1 MNATDKKGVA
11 MANEPG
17 GAMRGVTRREAVTL
31 GLAGATALALGGI
44 CGQAWAAGAGGSE
57 AAATSQAQGPGK
69 GTKAAFA
76 QGATGATGKAATG
89 NAHADDATAA
99 GGTAAK
105 SDSAAKGSNALS
117 KDASADSS
125 ADNTSTKSNKARKF
139 KEIPEDALIS
149 VDDLYELFD
158 AGKLKS
164 REVCVIDIRSHRDF
178 QNQLIEGSRNIPAG
192 RQIEIRMSEIPQ
204 DKEVILVA
212 LKNSNRLAETWFT
225 LIANGYDEEL
235 VKVLDGGVKAWAD
248 AGYPTL
254 EDQFLGC

>member
-1 MNATDKKGVA
+1 MDATDKKGVA
-11 MANEPG
+11 MANEPS

-31 GLAGATALALGGI
+31 GLTGAAALAFGGI
-44 CGQAWAAGAGGSE
+44 CGQAWAASTGSAE
-57 AAATSQAQGPGK
+57 AAAASQAQGSSK
-69 GTKAAFA
+69 GAKAAST
-76 QGATGATGKAATG
+76 QGAAGKAAAG
-89 NAHADDATAA
+89 TAQA
-99 GGTAAK
+99 GEAAGSGGTATK
-105 SDSAAKGSNALS
+105 SGSAASSKGAP
-117 KDASADSS
+117 ADSS

-139 KEIPEDALIS
+139 KEIPEDALVS

-204 DKEVILVA
+204 DKVVILVA

>member
-44 CGQAWAAGAGGSE
+44 SGQAWAAGVGGSE
-57 AAATSQAQGPGK
+57 AAATSQAQGSGK
-69 GTKAAFA
+69 GTKAASA
-76 QGATGATGKAATG
+76 QGAAGKAAAG
-89 NAHADDATAA
+89 SAHAGDATAV

-105 SDSAAKGSNALS
+105 SDSAAKGSKASS

>member
-44 CGQAWAAGAGGSE
+44 CGQAWAAGAGSAE
-57 AAATSQAQGPGK
+57 ADADSQAQGSGK
-69 GTKAAFA
+69 GAKAASA
-76 QGATGATGKAATG
+76 QDDAGKAAAG
-89 NAHADDATAA
+89 SVHADDATAA

-105 SDSAAKGSNALS
+105 SGSAAKGSNASS

-125 ADNTSTKSNKARKF
+125 ADNTSTKSNKSRKF

-149 VDDLYELFD
+149 VDDFHELFD

>member
-1 MNATDKKGVA
+1 M
-11 MANEPG
+11 
-17 GAMRGVTRREAVTL
+17 
-31 GLAGATALALGGI
+31 
-44 CGQAWAAGAGGSE
+44 
-57 AAATSQAQGPGK
+57 
-69 GTKAAFA
+69 
-76 QGATGATGKAATG
+76 
-89 NAHADDATAA
+89 
-99 GGTAAK
+99 
-105 SDSAAKGSNALS
+105 
-117 KDASADSS
+117 
-125 ADNTSTKSNKARKF
+125 
-139 KEIPEDALIS
+139 
-149 VDDLYELFD
+149 Y
-158 AGKLKS
+158 
-164 REVCVIDIRSHRDF
+164 VIDIRSHRDF

>member
-1 MNATDKKGVA
+1 MDATDKKGVA

-31 GLAGATALALGGI
+31 GLTGAASLAFGGI
-44 CGQAWAAGAGGSE
+44 CGQAWAAGTGSAE
-57 AAATSQAQGPGK
+57 AAAASQAQGSSK
-69 GTKAAFA
+69 GTKAAST
-76 QGATGATGKAATG
+76 QGTTGKAAAGTAQAG
-89 NAHADDATAA
+89 DAA
-99 GGTAAK
+99 GADGTATK
-105 SDSAAKGSNALS
+105 SGSAAKGSGTSS
-117 KDASADSS
+117 KGASADSS

-149 VDDLYELFD
+149 VEDLYKLFD

-164 REVCVIDIRSHRDF
+164 REVYVIDIRSHRDF

>member
-1 MNATDKKGVA
+1 MDATDKKGVA
-11 MANEPG
+11 MANEPS

-31 GLAGATALALGGI
+31 GLTGAAALAFGGI
-44 CGQAWAAGAGGSE
+44 CGQAWAASTGSAE
-57 AAATSQAQGPGK
+57 AAAASQAQGSSK
-69 GTKAAFA
+69 GAKAAST
-76 QGATGATGKAATG
+76 QGAAGKAAAG
-89 NAHADDATAA
+89 TAQA
-99 GGTAAK
+99 GEAAGSGGTATK
-105 SDSAAKGSNALS
+105 SGSAAKGSGASS
-117 KDASADSS
+117 KDAPADSS

>member
-44 CGQAWAAGAGGSE
+44 CGQAWAAGAGSAE
-57 AAATSQAQGPGK
+57 ADAVSQAQGSGK
-69 GTKAAFA
+69 GTKAASA
-76 QGATGATGKAATG
+76 QGDAGKAAAG
-89 NAHADDATAA
+89 SVHADDATAA

-105 SDSAAKGSNALS
+105 SDSAAKGSNASS

>member
-44 CGQAWAAGAGGSE
+44 CGQAWAAGAGSAE
-57 AAATSQAQGPGK
+57 ADAVSQAQGSGK
-69 GTKAAFA
+69 GTKAASA
-76 QGATGATGKAATG
+76 QGDAGKAAAG
-89 NAHADDATAA
+89 SAHADDATAA

-105 SDSAAKGSNALS
+105 SGSATGDLGASSKG
-117 KDASADSS
+117 ASTGFS
-125 ADNTSTKSNKARKF
+125 ADNTSTKSNKSRKF

>member
-57 AAATSQAQGPGK
+57 AAATSQAQGSGT
-69 GTKAAFA
+69 GTKAASA
-76 QGATGATGKAATG
+76 QGAAGKAAAG
-89 NAHADDATAA
+89 SAHAGDATAA

-105 SDSAAKGSNALS
+105 SDSAAKGSKASS

>member
-1 MNATDKKGVA
+1 MDATDKKGVA

-31 GLAGATALALGGI
+31 GLAGAASLAFGGI
-44 CGQAWAAGAGGSE
+44 CGQAWAAGAGSAE
-57 AAATSQAQGPGK
+57 AAAASQAQGSGK
-69 GTKAAFA
+69 GAKAAST
-76 QGATGATGKAATG
+76 QGASGKAAAG
-89 NAHADDATAA
+89 TAQEGGA
-99 GGTAAK
+99 AGSGGTAAK
-105 SDSAAKGSNALS
+105 SGSAAKGSGTSS
-117 KDASADSS
+117 KDSSADAS

-158 AGKLKS
+158 DGKFKS
-164 REVCVIDIRSHRDF
+164 REVYVIDIRSHRDF

>member
-1 MNATDKKGVA
+1 MDATDKKGVA
-11 MANEPG
+11 MANEPS

-31 GLAGATALALGGI
+31 GLTGAVTLAFGGI
-44 CGQAWAAGAGGSE
+44 CGQAWAAGAGSAE
-57 AAATSQAQGPGK
+57 AAADSQTQGSNK
-69 GTKAAFA
+69 GAKAAST
-76 QGATGATGKAATG
+76 QGAAGKAAAG
-89 NAHADDATAA
+89 TAQA
-99 GGTAAK
+99 GEAAGSGGTATK
-105 SDSAAKGSNALS
+105 SGSAAKGSDTSS
-117 KDASADSS
+117 KGASADSS

-139 KEIPEDALIS
+139 KEIPEDALVS

-158 AGKLKS
+158 DGKLKS
-164 REVCVIDIRSHRDF
+164 REVYVIDIRSHRDF

-225 LIANGYDEEL
+225 LIANGYDETL

>member
-31 GLAGATALALGGI
+31 GLAGVTVLAFGGI
-44 CGQAWAAGAGGSE
+44 CGQAWAAGAGSAE
-57 AAATSQAQGPGK
+57 ADAVSQAQGSGK
-69 GTKAAFA
+69 GTKAASA
-76 QGATGATGKAATG
+76 QGAAGKAAAG
-89 NAHADDATAA
+89 SAHADDATAA

-105 SDSAAKGSNALS
+105 SDSAAKGSNAS
-117 KDASADSS
+117 AKDASADSS

>member
-44 CGQAWAAGAGGSE
+44 CGQAWAAGAGSAE
-57 AAATSQAQGPGK
+57 ADAVSQAQGSGK
-69 GTKAAFA
+69 GTKAASA
-76 QGATGATGKAATG
+76 QGAAGKAAAG
-89 NAHADDATAA
+89 SAHAGDATAA

-105 SDSAAKGSNALS
+105 SDSAAKGSKASS

-125 ADNTSTKSNKARKF
+125 ADNTSTKSNKVRKF

-178 QNQLIEGSRNIPAG
+178 QNQLIGGSRNIPAG

>member
-44 CGQAWAAGAGGSE
+44 CGQAWAAGAGSAE
-57 AAATSQAQGPGK
+57 ADAVSQAQGSGK
-69 GTKAAFA
+69 GTKAASA
-76 QGATGATGKAATG
+76 QGDAGKAAAG
-89 NAHADDATAA
+89 SAHADDATAA
-99 GGTAAK
+99 GGTAAT
-105 SDSAAKGSNALS
+105 SDSAAKGSNASS

-125 ADNTSTKSNKARKF
+125 AGNTSTKSNKARKF

>member
-31 GLAGATALALGGI
+31 GLAGATAFALGGI

-57 AAATSQAQGPGK
+57 AAATSQAQGSGK
-69 GTKAAFA
+69 EAKGASA
-76 QGATGATGKAATG
+76 QGATGKAATG
-89 NAHADDATAA
+89 NAQAGDAAA
-99 GGTAAK
+99 GDTSTK
-105 SDSAAKGSNALS
+105 SDSAAKGSKASS

-192 RQIEIRMSEIPQ
+192 RQIEIRISEIPQ

-212 LKNSNRLAETWFT
+212 LKNSNRLAETWFM

>member
-1 MNATDKKGVA
+1 MDATDKKGVA

-31 GLAGATALALGGI
+31 GLTGAASLAFGGI
-44 CGQAWAAGAGGSE
+44 CGQAWAAGTGSTE
-57 AAATSQAQGPGK
+57 AAAASQAQGSSK
-69 GTKAAFA
+69 GAKAASA
-76 QGATGATGKAATG
+76 QGTTGKAAAGIAQAGDTAG
-89 NAHADDATAA
+89 AD
-99 GGTAAK
+99 GTATK
-105 SDSAAKGSNALS
+105 SGSAAKGSGTSS
-117 KDASADSS
+117 KGASADSS

>member
-57 AAATSQAQGPGK
+57 AAATSQAQGSGK
-69 GTKAAFA
+69 GTKAASA
-76 QGATGATGKAATG
+76 QGAAGKAAAG
-89 NAHADDATAA
+89 SAHADDATAA

-105 SDSAAKGSNALS
+105 SGSTTGDSGASSKG
-117 KDASADSS
+117 ASTGSS

>member
-57 AAATSQAQGPGK
+57 AATTSQAQGSDK
-69 GTKAAFA
+69 GTKAASA
-76 QGATGATGKAATG
+76 QGAAGKAAAG
-89 NAHADDATAA
+89 SAHADDATAA

-105 SDSAAKGSNALS
+105 SDSAAKGSNASS

-149 VDDLYELFD
+149 VNDLHELFD

>member
-1 MNATDKKGVA
+1 MSATDKKGVA

-44 CGQAWAAGAGGSE
+44 CGQARAAG
-57 AAATSQAQGPGK
+57 
-69 GTKAAFA
+69 
-76 QGATGATGKAATG
+76 
-89 NAHADDATAA
+89 A

-105 SDSAAKGSNALS
+105 SDSAAKGSNASS

-125 ADNTSTKSNKARKF
+125 ADNTSTKSNKSRKF
-139 KEIPEDALIS
+139 KEIPEEALIS
-149 VDDLYELFD
+149 VNDLHELFD
-158 AGKLKS
+158 AGKL
-164 REVCVIDIRSHRDF
+164 
-178 QNQLIEGSRNIPAG
+178 
-192 RQIEIRMSEIPQ
+192 
-204 DKEVILVA
+204 KEVILVA

>member
-31 GLAGATALALGGI
+31 GLAGAMALALDGI
-44 CGQAWAAGAGGSE
+44 CGRAWAAGAGSAE
-57 AAATSQAQGPGK
+57 ADAVSQAQGSGK
-69 GTKAAFA
+69 GTKAASA
-76 QGATGATGKAATG
+76 QGAVGKAAAG
-89 NAHADDATAA
+89 SAHADDATAA

-105 SDSAAKGSNALS
+105 SGSTTGDSGASSKG
-117 KDASADSS
+117 ASTGSS
-125 ADNTSTKSNKARKF
+125 ADNTSTKSNKSRKF

>member
-57 AAATSQAQGPGK
+57 AAATSQAQGSGK
-69 GTKAAFA
+69 GTKAASA
-76 QGATGATGKAATG
+76 QGAAGKAAAG
-89 NAHADDATAA
+89 SAHADDATAA

-105 SDSAAKGSNALS
+105 SGSTTGDSGASSKG
-117 KDASADSS
+117 ASTGSS

-149 VDDLYELFD
+149 VDDFYELFD

>member
-1 MNATDKKGVA
+1 MNTTDKKGVA

-17 GAMRGVTRREAVTL
+17 GAMRGVTRREAVAL

-44 CGQAWAAGAGGSE
+44 CGRAWAAGAGGSE
-57 AAATSQAQGPGK
+57 AAATSQAQGSGK
-69 GTKAAFA
+69 GAKAASA
-76 QGATGATGKAATG
+76 QGASDKAATG
-89 NAHADDATAA
+89 NAQAAA
-99 GGTAAK
+99 GDTSTK
-105 SDSAAKGSNALS
+105 SGSTTGDSGASSKG
-117 KDASADSS
+117 ASTGSS

-212 LKNSNRLAETWFT
+212 LKNSNRLAETWFM

>member
-17 GAMRGVTRREAVTL
+17 GAMRGVTRREAVTF

-57 AAATSQAQGPGK
+57 AAATSQAQGSGK
-69 GTKAAFA
+69 GTKAASA
-76 QGATGATGKAATG
+76 QGTAGKAAAG
-89 NAHADDATAA
+89 SAHAGDATAA

-105 SDSAAKGSNALS
+105 SDSAAKGSNASS

-125 ADNTSTKSNKARKF
+125 ADNTSTKSNKSRKF

-149 VDDLYELFD
+149 VDDLHELFD

>member
-1 MNATDKKGVA
+1 MDATDKKGVA
-11 MANEPG
+11 MANEPS

-31 GLAGATALALGGI
+31 GLTGAATLAFGGI
-44 CGQAWAAGAGGSE
+44 CGQAWAAGTGSAE
-57 AAATSQAQGPGK
+57 AAADSQAQGSSK
-69 GTKAAFA
+69 GAKAAST
-76 QGATGATGKAATG
+76 QGAAGKAAAGTAQAG
-89 NAHADDATAA
+89 DAAGS
-99 GGTAAK
+99 GGTATK
-105 SDSAAKGSNALS
+105 SGSAAKGSDTSS
-117 KDASADSS
+117 KGASADSS

-158 AGKLKS
+158 EGKLKS
-164 REVCVIDIRSHRDF
+164 REVYVIDIRSHRDF

>member
-1 MNATDKKGVA
+1 MDATDKKGVA

-31 GLAGATALALGGI
+31 GLTGAAALAFGGI
-44 CGQAWAAGAGGSE
+44 CGQAWAAGMGGAE
-57 AAATSQAQGPGK
+57 AAAASQAQGSSK
-69 GTKAAFA
+69 GTKS
-76 QGATGATGKAATG
+76 G
-89 NAHADDATAA
+89 
-99 GGTAAK
+99 
-105 SDSAAKGSNALS
+105 SAAKGSGASS
-117 KDASADSS
+117 KGASADSS

-149 VDDLYELFD
+149 VDDLYELYD

>member
-57 AAATSQAQGPGK
+57 TAATSQAQGSGK
-69 GTKAAFA
+69 GTKAASA
-76 QGATGATGKAATG
+76 QGAAGKAAAG
-89 NAHADDATAA
+89 SAHAGDATAA
-99 GGTAAK
+99 DGTAAK
-105 SDSAAKGSNALS
+105 SDSAAKGSNATS

-125 ADNTSTKSNKARKF
+125 ADNTSTKSNKSRKF

-149 VDDLYELFD
+149 VNDLHELFD

>member
-57 AAATSQAQGPGK
+57 AAATSQAQGSGK
-69 GTKAAFA
+69 EAKGASA
-76 QGATGATGKAATG
+76 QGATGKAATG
-89 NAHADDATAA
+89 SAHADDATAA

-105 SDSAAKGSNALS
+105 SDSAAKGSNASS

-125 ADNTSTKSNKARKF
+125 ADNTSTKSNKSRKF

-192 RQIEIRMSEIPQ
+192 RQIEIRISEIPQ

>member
-31 GLAGATALALGGI
+31 SLAGATALALGGI

-57 AAATSQAQGPGK
+57 AAATSQAQGSGK
-69 GTKAAFA
+69 GTKAASA
-76 QGATGATGKAATG
+76 QGDAGKAAAG
-89 NAHADDATAA
+89 SAHADDATAA

-105 SDSAAKGSNALS
+105 SDSAAKGSNASS

-125 ADNTSTKSNKARKF
+125 ADKTSTKSNKARKF

>member
-44 CGQAWAAGAGGSE
+44 CGQAWAAGAGSAE
-57 AAATSQAQGPGK
+57 ADAVSQAQGSGK
-69 GTKAAFA
+69 VTKAASA
-76 QGATGATGKAATG
+76 QGDAGKAAAG
-89 NAHADDATAA
+89 SAHADDATAA

-105 SDSAAKGSNALS
+105 SDSAAKGSNASS

-125 ADNTSTKSNKARKF
+125 ADNTSTKSNKSRKF

-192 RQIEIRMSEIPQ
+192 RQIEIRISEIPQ

>member
-1 MNATDKKGVA
+1 MNVTDKKGVA

-31 GLAGATALALGGI
+31 GLAGAMALALDGI

-57 AAATSQAQGPGK
+57 AAATSQAQGSGK
-69 GTKAAFA
+69 GTKAASA
-76 QGATGATGKAATG
+76 QGAAGKAAAG
-89 NAHADDATAA
+89 SAHADDATAA

-105 SDSAAKGSNALS
+105 SGSTTGDSGASSKG
-117 KDASADSS
+117 ASTGSS

-225 LIANGYDEEL
+225 LIANGYDEEF

>member
-1 MNATDKKGVA
+1 MNVTDKKGVA

-57 AAATSQAQGPGK
+57 AAATSQAQGSGK
-69 GTKAAFA
+69 GTKAASA
-76 QGATGATGKAATG
+76 QGDAGKAAAG
-89 NAHADDATAA
+89 SAHADDATAA

-105 SDSAAKGSNALS
+105 SDSAAKGANASS

-125 ADNTSTKSNKARKF
+125 ADNTSAKSNKSRKF

>member
-1 MNATDKKGVA
+1 MDATDKKGVA

-31 GLAGATALALGGI
+31 GLAGAAALALGGI
-44 CGQAWAAGAGGSE
+44 CGRAWAAGAGGAE
-57 AAATSQAQGPGK
+57 AGATSQAQGSGK
-69 GTKAAFA
+69 GAKAASA
-76 QGATGATGKAATG
+76 QGATGKAAAG
-89 NAHADDATAA
+89 SAQAGDTAGS

-105 SDSAAKGSNALS
+105 SGSAAKGSSTSS

-125 ADNTSTKSNKARKF
+125 ADNTSTKSNKSRKF

-149 VDDLYELFD
+149 VDDLHELFD

>member
-1 MNATDKKGVA
+1 MDATDKKGVA
-11 MANEPG
+11 MTNEPG

-31 GLAGATALALGGI
+31 GLAGAASLAFGGI
-44 CGQAWAAGAGGSE
+44 CGQAWAVGTGSAE
-57 AAATSQAQGPGK
+57 AAATSQAEGSSK
-69 GTKAAFA
+69 GAKAAST
-76 QGATGATGKAATG
+76 QGATGKAAAGTAQAG
-89 NAHADDATAA
+89 DAAGS
-99 GGTAAK
+99 GGTATK
-105 SDSAAKGSNALS
+105 SGSAAKGSGASS

>member
-1 MNATDKKGVA
+1 MDATDKKGVA
-11 MANEPG
+11 MANEPS

-31 GLAGATALALGGI
+31 GLTGAAALALGGI
-44 CGQAWAAGAGGSE
+44 CGQAWAASTGSAE
-57 AAATSQAQGPGK
+57 AVATSQAQGSSK
-69 GTKAAFA
+69 GAKAAST
-76 QGATGATGKAATG
+76 QGATGKAATG
-89 NAHADDATAA
+89 AA
-99 GGTAAK
+99 QAGEAAGSGGTATK
-105 SDSAAKGSNALS
+105 SGSAAKGSGASS

-164 REVCVIDIRSHRDF
+164 REVCVVDIRSHRDF

>member
-1 MNATDKKGVA
+1 MDATDKKGVA
-11 MANEPG
+11 MANEPS

-31 GLAGATALALGGI
+31 GLTGAAALAFGGI
-44 CGQAWAAGAGGSE
+44 CGQAWAASTGSAE
-57 AAATSQAQGPGK
+57 AAADSQAQGSSK
-69 GTKAAFA
+69 GAKAAST
-76 QGATGATGKAATG
+76 QGAAGKAAAG
-89 NAHADDATAA
+89 TAQA
-99 GGTAAK
+99 GEAAGSGGTATK
-105 SDSAAKGSNALS
+105 SGSAAKSSGVSS

-149 VDDLYELFD
+149 VDDLYKLFD

-164 REVCVIDIRSHRDF
+164 REVYVIDIRSHRDF

>member
-57 AAATSQAQGPGK
+57 AAATSQAQGSGK
-69 GTKAAFA
+69 GTKTASA
-76 QGATGATGKAATG
+76 QGAAGKAAAG
-89 NAHADDATAA
+89 SAHAGDATAA

-105 SDSAAKGSNALS
+105 SGSATGDSGASPKG
-117 KDASADSS
+117 ASTGFS

-178 QNQLIEGSRNIPAG
+178 QHQLIEGSRNIPAG

>member
-1 MNATDKKGVA
+1 MDATDKKGVA
-11 MANEPG
+11 MANEPS

-31 GLAGATALALGGI
+31 GLTGAATLAFGGI
-44 CGQAWAAGAGGSE
+44 CGQAWAAGTGSAE
-57 AAATSQAQGPGK
+57 AAADSQAQGSSK
-69 GTKAAFA
+69 GTKAAST
-76 QGATGATGKAATG
+76 QGAAGKAAAGTAQAG
-89 NAHADDATAA
+89 DAAGS
-99 GGTAAK
+99 GGTATK
-105 SDSAAKGSNALS
+105 SGSAAKGSDTSS
-117 KDASADSS
+117 KGASADSS

-158 AGKLKS
+158 EGKLKS
-164 REVCVIDIRSHRDF
+164 REVYVIDIRSHRDF

>member
-11 MANEPG
+11 MANGPG

-57 AAATSQAQGPGK
+57 AAATSQAQGSGK
-69 GTKAAFA
+69 GTKAASA
-76 QGATGATGKAATG
+76 QGAAGKAAAG
-89 NAHADDATAA
+89 SAHAGGATAA

-105 SDSAAKGSNALS
+105 SDSAAKGSNASS

-192 RQIEIRMSEIPQ
+192 RQIEIRISEIPQ

>member
-1 MNATDKKGVA
+1 MDATDKKGVA
-11 MANEPG
+11 MANEPS

-31 GLAGATALALGGI
+31 GLTGAAALAFGGI
-44 CGQAWAAGAGGSE
+44 CGQAWAASTGSAE
-57 AAATSQAQGPGK
+57 AAAASQAQGSSK
-69 GTKAAFA
+69 GAKAAST
-76 QGATGATGKAATG
+76 QGAAGKAAAG
-89 NAHADDATAA
+89 TAQA
-99 GGTAAK
+99 GEAAGSGGTATK
-105 SDSAAKGSNALS
+105 SGSAASSKGAP
-117 KDASADSS
+117 ADSS

-139 KEIPEDALIS
+139 KEIPEDALVS